1 MPFFKNPSKT
11 SDKRIVDFTNK
22 SNSNVAELI
31 SLLKLMKNPRATFVA
46 DHLEQLEAE
55 YKNSKIFMANVD
67 AFSTLI
73 KEAQTLSSNLSTF
86 EKERPDSKL
95 HFQMVAMIIIEAA
108 NYTSLIMKEEA
119 FALRSDYVK
128 DAKII
133 TNILTAAN
141 TLMTAPSTKNIN
153 ATLNSLDKLYKY
165 QANHK
170 SAFAKLGYQ
179 VVSGAL
185 LITALVLK
193 LVKAE
198 KTSERVALKSF
209 EIFVNGFFPKLTD
222 FKYDHKHHVDNYAL
236 VRELKKHVPK
246 NGTKQAILF
255 DKLLTD
261 GSAEHGVKS
270 SVSPKPR

>member
-1 MPFFKNPSKT
+1 MPFFKNPSKP
-11 SDKRIVDFTNK
+11 SYKLIVDFTNQ

-31 SLLKLMKNPRATFVA
+31 NLLKMMKNPRATFVA

-73 KEAQTLSSNLSTF
+73 KEAQTLSSNLSKF
-86 EKERPDSKL
+86 EKDRPDSKL
-95 HFQMVAMIIIEAA
+95 HFSMVALIIIQAA

-119 FALRSDYVK
+119 FALRSDYAK

-133 TNILTAAN
+133 TNVLTAAN
-141 TLMTAPSTKNIN
+141 TLMTSPSVKNIN

-170 SAFAKLGYQ
+170 SAFAKFAYN
-179 VVSGAL
+179 VASGAL
-185 LITALVLK
+185 LITALVLNLAGAK
-193 LVKAE
+193 KTSIKVAE
-198 KTSERVALKSF
+198 KSIKL
-209 EIFVNGFFPKLTD
+209 FVNGFLPKLTE
-222 FKYDHKHHVDNYAL
+222 FNYYHKNQVDNYDL
-236 VRELKKHVPK
+236 YRELKKHVPK
-246 NGTKQAILF
+246 NGTKQAVLF

-261 GSAEHGVKS
+261 GSAEHNVKS
-270 SVSPKPR
+270 SASAKPR